1 MFSQSLAIVDVETTG
16 ATPSHDRITEIGV
29 IRVERGK
36 LVEEWSSL
44 VNPQTHIPPAIETL
58 TGITNKMVAAAPTF
72 RLIAEEVRARLEGRL
87 FVAHNA
93 RFDYGFIKNEL
104 RRVGVDFRSKLLCTV
119 RLSRRLY
126 PAYSHHNLDAI
137 IDRHSLNCTAR
148 HRALGDVRALWQFL
162 QKISSENDPVDVA
175 AAVRFQTGR
184 PNLPSRLNA
193 LALDEIPDASGV
205 YLIYGDNDLPLYVG
219 KSVNLR
225 SRVFSHFYGGHRSSQ
240 DMKISQQVTRVD
252 WIETT
257 GPLGALIK
265 ESQLIK
271 QLTPIH
277 NKRLR
282 SGQDVWTFRIDS
294 DPKSACAVSLAS
306 GECIDARNLDNH
318 YGLFKSKRA
327 ATETL
332 RELGALNLLCLKRL
346 GLEKGQGPCFA
357 YQLKRCKGYC
367 VGAETALAHDI
378 RLFEAF
384 APLKIK
390 TWPFKG
396 KIGIRE
402 KHASNGRE
410 DVHVFDHWC
419 YLGPMSAEGGV
430 PGTSSNRQ
438 ELVFDADSYKILTRF
453 LAQKRNFAGVIS
465 LDV

>member
-44 VNPQTHIPPAIETL
+44 VNPQTRIPPAIETL

-72 RLIAEEVRARLEGRL
+72 RSIAEEVRARLEGRL

-137 IDRHSLNCTAR
+137 IARHSLDCTAR

-162 QKISSENDPVDVA
+162 QKISSENDPADIA
-175 AAVRFQTGR
+175 AAVRLQTGR
-184 PNLPSRLNA
+184 PNLPPRLNA
-193 LALDEIPDASGV
+193 LALDEIPDAPGV
-205 YLIYGDNDLPLYVG
+205 YLIYGENNLPLYIG

-225 SRVFSHFYGGHRSSQ
+225 SRVFSHFYGGHRSGQ
-240 DMKISQQVTRVD
+240 DMKISQQVARID
-252 WIETT
+252 WIETA

-294 DPKSACAVSLAS
+294 DPKSACVVSLAS

-357 YQLKRCKGYC
+357 YQLKRCKGCC
-367 VGAETALAHDI
+367 VGAETALAHDM

-390 TWPFKG
+390 AWPFKG
-396 KIGIRE
+396 KVGIRE
-402 KHASNGRE
+402 EHASSGRE
-410 DVHVFDHWC
+410 EVHVFDHWC
-419 YLGPMSAEGGV
+419 YLGTASLESRLSDVSGDK
-430 PGTSSNRQ
+430 RD
-438 ELVFDADSYKILTRF
+438 LVFDADTYKILSRY
-453 LAQKRNFAGVIS
+453 LDQKRS
-465 LDV
+465 LADVTAIDG